1 MQKTELASTSGSIPV
16 PAILIQTDTHHLT
29 SSIAY
34 SFTLKRYL
42 LITLLLMFITFP
54 AYSAVI
60 KSGCRKHGSVLTI
73 SFYSSRLFIFSTL
86 LAFFLLLA
94 LELKWNFD
102 FIVHSTQYVIDEPGC
117 DLVAVNVNMCSGYC
131 MSFSFVNP
139 EENSITVHGRC
150 CRMVDNEWVKA
161 KVACEGGD
169 RIMRIPSA
177 TECRCFD
184 CA

>member
-16 PAILIQTDTHHLT
+16 PVTLIQTDTHHLN
-29 SSIAY
+29 SSIAF
-34 SFTLKRYL
+34 SFTLKRHL

-60 KSGCRKHGSVLTI
+60 KSGCRKHG
-73 SFYSSRLFIFSTL
+73 
-86 LAFFLLLA
+86 
-94 LELKWNFD
+94 
-102 FIVHSTQYVIDEPGC
+102 TQYVIDEPGC

>member
-1 MQKTELASTSGSIPV
+1 MQKTELASTLGSIPV
-16 PAILIQTDTHHLT
+16 PAIPIRTDTHHLI
-29 SSIAY
+29 SSI
-34 SFTLKRYL
+34 SFSFILKRHL
-42 LITLLLMFITFP
+42 LIVLLLTFTTFS

-60 KSGCRKHGSVLTI
+60 KSGCRKHG
-73 SFYSSRLFIFSTL
+73 
-86 LAFFLLLA
+86 
-94 LELKWNFD
+94 
-102 FIVHSTQYVIDEPGC
+102 TQYVIDEPGC

-169 RIMRIPSA
+169 RVMRIPSA